1 MWQGWEVDVSEF
13 NQTRVVDLG
22 TQLLKCPT
30 VMLALILLFNL
41 KSRRGGLS
49 MSL

>member
-1 MWQGWEVDVSEF
+1 MC
-13 NQTRVVDLG
+13 VVDLG
-22 TQLLKCPT
+22 TRLLKCPT

-41 KSRRGGLS
+41 KSRSRGPS